1 MRQLRRRGNVYKVGK
16 QWEKTK
22 IITNNLLARDLE
34 VASVSMEMIVNIL
47 MMYICTMEHVTISAM
62 HGKKL
67 KVDHK
72 QVLS

>member
-1 MRQLRRRGNVYKVGK
+1 
-16 QWEKTK
+16 
-22 IITNNLLARDLE
+22 
-34 VASVSMEMIVNIL
+34 MEMIVNIL